1 MMKATTRTSSQSG
14 EPIHD
19 PALCNTQLFFD
30 RDVEI
35 LRCEESRKCEFKRYF
50 NKMVICTCPA
60 LQAAN

>member
-1 MMKATTRTSSQSG
+1 MKATTQASCQSEG
-14 EPIHD
+14 LLRD

-30 RDVEI
+30 RDVEL

-60 LQAAN
+60 TQTTN